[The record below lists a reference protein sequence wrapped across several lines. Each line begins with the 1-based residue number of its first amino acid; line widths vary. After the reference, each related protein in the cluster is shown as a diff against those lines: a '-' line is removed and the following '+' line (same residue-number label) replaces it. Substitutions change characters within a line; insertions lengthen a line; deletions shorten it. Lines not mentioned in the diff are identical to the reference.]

1 MLLLDYL
8 FLAFSLGAII
18 TAILVI
24 SKNNPVHSVF
34 FLVLTFANA
43 SALLLLLGVEFIAI
57 IFWIVYVGAIAIL
70 FIFVIKLINIKI
82 VELLD
87 NSTRYLPI
95 GFFIGFILLL
105 ELYIYIDSYSSI
117 SNLNLQLN
125 NISYTFTNIV
135 NFTNL
140 ELLGQILY
148 TEYWINLIIASLILL
163 VAMIGAILLTLSHE
177 ATVKRQD
184 IFTQINKK
192 YSLTMG

>member
-95 GFFIGFILLL
+95 GFFIGFILIL
-105 ELYIYIDSYSSI
+105 ELYIYIDSYYSI
-117 SNLNLQLN
+117 
-125 NISYTFTNIV
+125 
-135 NFTNL
+135 
-140 ELLGQILY
+140 
-148 TEYWINLIIASLILL
+148 
-163 VAMIGAILLTLSHE
+163 
-177 ATVKRQD
+177 
-184 IFTQINKK
+184 
-192 YSLTMG
+192 

>member
-70 FIFVIKLINIKI
+70 FIFVIKLIIIKI
-82 VELLD
+82 
-87 NSTRYLPI
+87 
-95 GFFIGFILLL
+95 
-105 ELYIYIDSYSSI
+105 
-117 SNLNLQLN
+117 
-125 NISYTFTNIV
+125 
-135 NFTNL
+135 
-140 ELLGQILY
+140 
-148 TEYWINLIIASLILL
+148 
-163 VAMIGAILLTLSHE
+163 
-177 ATVKRQD
+177 
-184 IFTQINKK
+184 
-192 YSLTMG
+192 